1 MRFKIDFSYDGS
13 CFNGYQKQ
21 PGKRTVQSEIET
33 LLSSIDE
40 SNVKLVAAGR
50 TDKGVN
56 ALHQIA
62 HFDFHK
68 EITAYKLKGALNGRL
83 KGDIYIN
90 DVELVDDSFHARF
103 NVKSKVYEYYIST
116 NTYNPILRNNIYQYS
131 KSLNINKMIEAS
143 KYLLGTNDYTSFVA
157 SDEVREDKVRTIY
170 DILIE
175 EKDGIITF
183 TFKGDGFL
191 KYQIRNMVGLLIDV
205 GKEKIEPEIVK
216 DILLKKDRKL
226 VGKIAP
232 AEGLTL
238 IKINY

>member
-13 CFNGYQKQ
+13 SFSGYQKQ
-21 PGKRTVQSEIET
+21 PGKRTVQSEIEL

-40 SNVKLVAAGR
+40 SNVKLIAAGR

-116 NTYNPILRNNIYQYS
+116 NLYNPILRNNIYQYC
-131 KSLNINKMIEAS
+131 KKLNIKNMIDAS
-143 KYLLGTNDYTSFVA
+143 KYLLGTNDYSSFVA

-170 DILIE
+170 DICIKE
-175 EKDGIITF
+175 EAGIITF
-183 TFKGDGFL
+183 TFHGDGFL

-205 GKEKIEPEIVK
+205 GKEKIKPEKVK
-216 DILLKKDRKL
+216 DILLSKDRKL

>member
-90 DVELVDDSFHARF
+90 DVELADDSFHARF

-170 DILIE
+170 DILIK

>member
-1 MRFKIDFSYDGS
+1 
-13 CFNGYQKQ
+13 
-21 PGKRTVQSEIET
+21 
-33 LLSSIDE
+33 
-40 SNVKLVAAGR
+40 
-50 TDKGVN
+50 
-56 ALHQIA
+56 
-62 HFDFHK
+62 
-68 EITAYKLKGALNGRL
+68 
-83 KGDIYIN
+83 
-90 DVELVDDSFHARF
+90 
-103 NVKSKVYEYYIST
+103 
-116 NTYNPILRNNIYQYS
+116 
-131 KSLNINKMIEAS
+131 MIEAS

-175 EKDGIITF
+175 EKEGIITF

-205 GKEKIEPEIVK
+205 GKEKIEPIKVK

>member
-13 CFNGYQKQ
+13 SFNGYQKQ

-116 NTYNPILRNNIYQYS
+116 NIYNPILRNNIYQYS
-131 KSLNINKMIEAS
+131 KYLNINKMIEAS

-170 DILIE
+170 DILIK